1 MVSAA
6 LDIGNSKIA
15 CMIAQAQNNDVQV
28 KVLGFGQHVSM
39 GFTQGKVTNL
49 LKLSN
54 AIAQAVER
62 AEKMAGFPIS
72 ELNCNING
80 GHPKTILSRKSIPI
94 KSNNISNED
103 VNKVLKNDK

>member
-1 MVSAA
+1 MIDKRVLKFSKNKKIHAA

-49 LKLSN
+49 LKLSK
-54 AIAQAVER
+54 ISL
-62 AEKMAGFPIS
+62 PIS
-72 ELNCNING
+72 QINF
-80 GHPKTILSRKSIPI
+80 TFR
-94 KSNNISNED
+94 
-103 VNKVLKNDK
+103 VL